1 VASEAQVRPIQEAMD
16 SAMSRGVIE
25 VQHIRYFEEAQLGSQ
40 GKEITRLLDKV
51 SKQLDETTQL
61 LSKE

>member
-1 VASEAQVRPIQEAMD
+1 MD
-16 SAMSRGVIE
+16 SAVNKGVIE
-25 VQHIRYFEEAQLGSQ
+25 VQHTRSFEEAQLGSQ

-61 LSKE
+61 LSKQE